1 MEQCRAVESVLGRM
15 PVPFGAAE
23 LRPHFPDAPMEELEW
38 ALQSLRALGRVGKVS
53 GGYYWRS
60 M

>member
-23 LRPHFPDAPMEELEW
+23 LRRFFPDAPEAELEW
-38 ALQSLRALGRVGKVS
+38 VLKDLLALGRVGKVT
-53 GGYYWRS
+53 GGYYWRP